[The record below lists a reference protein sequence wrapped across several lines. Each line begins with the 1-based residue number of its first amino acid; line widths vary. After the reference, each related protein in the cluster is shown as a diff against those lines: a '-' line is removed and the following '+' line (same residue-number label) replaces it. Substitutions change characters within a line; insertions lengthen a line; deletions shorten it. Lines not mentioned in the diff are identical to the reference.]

1 MAKMW
6 WNSLIVNPVVL
17 GSWAV
22 CAAPNALAQI
32 EGYTPI
38 RSRDVACYVST
49 LLRIGCNGLS
59 PRGKTFII
67 RE

>member
-38 RSRDVACYVST
+38 SQTNALEQVTSVSQLRDV
-49 LLRIGCNGLS
+49 S
-59 PRGKTFII
+59 PGDWAYEGIA
-67 RE
+67 